1 MTKAQLWLV
10 IAVALLAGL
19 AGGTVAGGLAVA
31 QGKNPHVIS
40 ANQFRLLGPDGDT
53 RATLEVTP
61 QGGVALV
68 MNWINGRP
76 GVLISANHLGES
88 RVFLAD
94 ERGAPRTG
102 LAVTSKRLAGLVVND
117 SRGKLRAAVME
128 QNGTAQVSITRPG
141 QPRRFALDL
150 MVSRRGFPSLAFKD
164 PLGHNRLLLAMGQE
178 NKPLMWLFDDA
189 GRRLWAVPGE
199 DR

>member
-1 MTKAQLWLV
+1 MNKAQLWLV
-10 IAVALLAGL
+10 IAAALLAGL
-19 AGGTVAGGLAVA
+19 AGGTIAGGLAGA
-31 QGKNPHVIS
+31 QGQGPHVIS

-68 MNWINGRP
+68 MNWVNGQP
-76 GVLISANHLGES
+76 GVLISANHQGES

-94 ERGAPRTG
+94 QRGVPRTG

-117 SRGKLRAAVME
+117 AKGKLRAAMME
-128 QNGTAQVSITRPG
+128 QNGTAQVSITRPD

-150 MVSRRGFPSLAFKD
+150 MVSKRGFPSLVFKD
-164 PLGHNRLLLAMGQE
+164 PNGHNRLFLALGQQ
-178 NKPLMWLFDDA
+178 NQPIMWLFDDA
-189 GRRLWAVPGE
+189 SRRVWAAPGAA
-199 DR
+199 R